1 MAVKKLENWAI
12 WFVVDLVS
20 APFYLITVGW
30 ATGILYLVFIFTAIV
45 GWREWR
51 KSFFTVNNEQ

>member
-20 APFYLITVGW
+20 APLYLITVGW
-30 ATGILYLVFIFTAIV
+30 ATGILYVVFIFTAV
-45 GWREWR
+45 AGWLEWK
-51 KSFFTVNNEQ
+51 KSYKLTT